1 MTSHVERRVQE
12 AGYSIPE
19 AAGSLANY
27 IPVSQLGNMLIVSG
41 QLPMKDGKA
50 HYQGALGRDVDL
62 ESGKRAAELCVLN
75 ILGQLKLKVG
85 DLDKLRCL
93 RLGGFVNSTAEFRD
107 HAMVMNGASD
117 LIVQV
122 MGDNGR
128 HARAAVG
135 CSSLPLGVPVEV
147 EATFAIID

>member
-1 MTSHVERRVQE
+1 MTSNVEHRVKE

-19 AAGSLANY
+19 AAVSLANY
-27 IPVSQLGNMLIVSG
+27 IAVTQLGNMLIVSG
-41 QLPMKDGKA
+41 QLPMKDGKP
-50 HYQGALGRDVDL
+50 HLQGALGRDVDI
-62 ESGKRAAELCVLN
+62 EGGKRAAALCVLN
-75 ILGQLKLKVG
+75 ILAQLKLKVS

-117 LIVQV
+117 FIVKV
-122 MGDNGR
+122 MGENGR

-147 EATFAIID
+147 EATFALID